1 MRYEVNAVMLSFFN
15 QSAPSSKMKLGTCFW
30 LLCCRGGARTQKQPM
45 KSIST
50 MQKAGGNTKKEH
62 TQKQKRKPKHKEKQT
77 KAPSKSQQASKQASR
92 SMPGRWQEY
101 ELLPQRVCCPWLC
114 AMPVQ
119 HLQAPEQAREDTA
132 PRKIDV
138 TSNPPVG
145 GISVV
150 TLIRTDTT
158 LDHSQKAEK
167 V

>member
-1 MRYEVNAVMLSFFN
+1 
-15 QSAPSSKMKLGTCFW
+15 MKLVTCFW
-30 LLCCRGGARTQKQPM
+30 QLCLKKGARAEAGKQKHHA
-45 KSIST
+45 KV
-50 MQKAGGNTKKEH
+50 GRKKE
-62 TQKQKRKPKHKEKQT
+62 QQQKRRPNAQERTSRVPKHKQANKQT
-77 KAPSKSQQASKQASR
+77 HGKKLAKN
-92 SMPGRWQEY
+92 

>member
-1 MRYEVNAVMLSFFN
+1 MLLRPTWPKLKSRAGDFLLAFMLLGKGAHAHTKAAKQKHKRKQAETSCKRLLQQQRTSRNARQEKAN
-15 QSAPSSKMKLGTCFW
+15 
-30 LLCCRGGARTQKQPM
+30 TQE
-45 KSIST
+45 
-50 MQKAGGNTKKEH
+50 KASRNTKQKE
-62 TQKQKRKPKHKEKQT
+62 QSEAWQT
-77 KAPSKSQQASKQASR
+77 AN
-92 SMPGRWQEY
+92 

>member
-1 MRYEVNAVMLSFFN
+1 MLL
-15 QSAPSSKMKLGTCFW
+15 AGCVSKKGRTHTH
-30 LLCCRGGARTQKQPM
+30 TQKQP
-45 KSIST
+45 SRST
-50 MQKAGGNTKKEH
+50 MQRQEERKSSNKREGQTH
-62 TQKQKRKPKHKEKQT
+62 TQERTNRVPGS
-77 KAPSKSQQASKQASR
+77 SKSKH
-92 SMPGRWQEY
+92 MPSNLQNI
-101 ELLPQRVCCPWLC
+101 LLPQRVCCPWLC

>member
-1 MRYEVNAVMLSFFN
+1 
-15 QSAPSSKMKLGTCFW
+15 MKLAKAD
-30 LLCCRGGARTQKQPM
+30 GARF
-45 KSIST
+45 IS
-50 MQKAGGNTKKEH
+50 
-62 TQKQKRKPKHKEKQT
+62 KPKKQAG
-77 KAPSKSQQASKQASR
+77 APGKKQQAV
-92 SMPGRWQEY
+92 PWQTAN

-119 HLQAPEQAREDTA
+119 HLQAPEQAREDIA

-167 V
+167 VWATGCRRQEPSKKRRGGLACSHVSAKGRVRKLKLARLLPFGGLGLLAASGLI

>member
-1 MRYEVNAVMLSFFN
+1 MRYEVNAVM
-15 QSAPSSKMKLGTCFW
+15 PSTFKSSGPNSKMKVKTCFW
-30 LLCCRGGARTQKQPM
+30 QLCFKEGAHKLTHRSSQEEAPCKD
-45 KSIST
+45 K
-50 MQKAGGNTKKEH
+50 KKEH
-62 TQKQKRKPKHKEKQT
+62 NSNKREGQNT
-77 KAPSKSQQASKQASR
+77 RKSQQSARQQQASKHMR
-92 SMPGRWQEY
+92 SNLQNNG
-101 ELLPQRVCCPWLC
+101 LLPQRVCCPWLC

>member
-1 MRYEVNAVMLSFFN
+1 MLLAVVF
-15 QSAPSSKMKLGTCFW
+15 QKRGTHTHTS
-30 LLCCRGGARTQKQPM
+30 R
-45 KSIST
+45 ST
-50 MQKAGGNTKKEH
+50 MQRQEERKNSNKREGQAH
-62 TQKQKRKPKHKEKQT
+62 THTRKNQQN
-77 KAPSKSQQASKQASR
+77 ANQQQASKYMASILQNN
-92 SMPGRWQEY
+92 G
-101 ELLPQRVCCPWLC
+101 LLPQRVCCPWLC

>member
-1 MRYEVNAVMLSFFN
+1 MGIH
-15 QSAPSSKMKLGTCFW
+15 P
-30 LLCCRGGARTQKQPM
+30 QKQPS
-45 KSIST
+45 KSTIQRKKAQAATKEKAQST
-50 MQKAGGNTKKEH
+50 RKNQQSA
-62 TQKQKRKPKHKEKQT
+62 KQKE
-77 KAPSKSQQASKQASR
+77 ASR
-92 SMPGRWQEY
+92 NITTTLQSN

>member
-1 MRYEVNAVMLSFFN
+1 MLLAVVFKKRGTRRSR
-15 QSAPSSKMKLGTCFW
+15 QAEAPCK
-30 LLCCRGGARTQKQPM
+30 GGK
-45 KSIST
+45 
-50 MQKAGGNTKKEH
+50 KKE
-62 TQKQKRKPKHKEKQT
+62 QQQKRRPNTQERTSRVPKHKQANKQT
-77 KAPSKSQQASKQASR
+77 HGKKLAKN
-92 SMPGRWQEY
+92 

>member
-1 MRYEVNAVMLSFFN
+1 
-15 QSAPSSKMKLGTCFW
+15 
-30 LLCCRGGARTQKQPM
+30 
-45 KSIST
+45 
-50 MQKAGGNTKKEH
+50 
-62 TQKQKRKPKHKEKQT
+62 
-77 KAPSKSQQASKQASR
+77 
-92 SMPGRWQEY
+92 
-101 ELLPQRVCCPWLC
+101 
-114 AMPVQ
+114 MPVQ

>member
-1 MRYEVNAVMLSFFN
+1 MLSFFN

-30 LLCCRGGARTQKQPM
+30 LLCCRGGAHTQKQPM

-50 MQKAGGNTKKEH
+50 MQRQEG
-62 TQKQKRKPKHKEKQT
+62 TQKKNTHRNKRESQNTRKNKQRHQA
-77 KAPSKSQQASKQASR
+77 KASKQASKQASR

>member
-1 MRYEVNAVMLSFFN
+1 MLLAVVFQRRGTHTHTEAAKQKHHAETGRKKKQQQKRRPN
-15 QSAPSSKMKLGTCFW
+15 TQERTNRVPGSSK
-30 LLCCRGGARTQKQPM
+30 
-45 KSIST
+45 S
-50 MQKAGGNTKKEH
+50 
-62 TQKQKRKPKHKEKQT
+62 KHM
-77 KAPSKSQQASKQASR
+77 PSNLQNN
-92 SMPGRWQEY
+92 G
-101 ELLPQRVCCPWLC
+101 LLPQRVCCPWLC